1 MQPVNETELNEKIKQ
16 KQFSRV
22 YLVCGDESY
31 LKQVYCKR
39 ICDAAGEVIPD
50 FNFIKCDGKT
60 LTMQQLQDEVYQMPV
75 MADTRCVLVVDY
87 DAAERRESDAEVL
100 KGILSDVPE
109 TTVIVFMQQTVNFD
123 VNKPLAK
130 WNSFIKLVE
139 KHGEVLAFTKKS
151 PAELKKYIIA
161 YCKRKS
167 ISIDSYTAKYL
178 ADFTGGD
185 LMTIRCEA
193 DKLCAY
199 VTNGFITKED
209 IDTVCHRTPENN
221 KYALSNAIMN
231 TNTSNAL
238 KILNELIDSRM
249 EYTEIF
255 GVISSCILDLYKVK
269 IGFAAGLNAKEIA
282 KELGF
287 GERRVFVVENNE
299 RAAKHISN
307 EAMRQC
313 LDILADADEAIK
325 TSSADKRFL
334 LERTVISLTST
345 LWTNKTL

>member
-1 MQPVNETELNEKIKQ
+1 MQPVNEAELNEKIKQ
-16 KQFSRV
+16 KQFSKV
-22 YLVCGDESY
+22 YLICGDESY

-39 ICDAAGEVIPD
+39 ICDTAGQVIPD

-60 LTMQQLQDEVYQMPV
+60 LTMQHLQDEVYQMPV
-75 MADTRCVLVVDY
+75 MA
-87 DAAERRESDAEVL
+87 L
-100 KGILSDVPE
+100 KNILSDIPE
-109 TTVIVFMQQTVNFD
+109 TTVLVFMQQTANFD
-123 VNKPLAK
+123 VNKPPAK
-130 WNSFIKLVE
+130 WNSFIKLIE
-139 KHGEVLAFTKKS
+139 KYGEILAFTKKS
-151 PAELKKYIIA
+151 PAELKKYITA

-167 ISIDSYTAKYL
+167 VSIDSYTAKYL

-199 VTNGFITKED
+199 VTSGFITKED
-209 IDTVCHRTPENN
+209 IDIVCHRTPENN

-307 EAMRQC
+307 EAMRHC

-325 TSSADKRFL
+325 TSSSDKHFL